1 MCQRGLHLL
10 VSKRFGGST
19 CCLDEVVHAGVG
31 AILDEYA
38 DPALNVKA
46 WTQQPLGRIRPQLIE
61 LLERQ
66 QS

>member
-1 MCQRGLHLL
+1 VL
-10 VSKRFGGST
+10 S
-19 CCLDEVVHAGVG
+19 DEVVHVGVR

-66 QS
+66 RS